1 MAIYAEV
8 TANECIIKRHLRI
21 IGASLICVGAFLYA
35 VDLIE
40 MDLLALYGLFV
51 CPSLRSTHDPRL
63 NASTVISKC
72 LLHCTTK

>member
-8 TANECIIKRHLRI
+8 TENECIINRHLRI
-21 IGASLICVGAFLYA
+21 IGASLICVGAFLKVTA

-40 MDLLALYGLFV
+40 MDLLALYGLFIR
-51 CPSLRSTHDPRL
+51 PSVRITHDPCL

-72 LLHCTTK
+72 LLH